1 LENAVTETRTVT
13 VAVVDD
19 DERARQSLC
28 ALLEIEGLQV
38 VARAGQGQAAAELVR
53 DAEPEIVFVAFERPI
68 LRAVQT
74 VDYLSLSLPGSTVL
88 AYAASDDVAV
98 FQQAIRAGA
107 RHLLHAPVRPA
118 DVQRVL
124 AAALGTAVAAGA
136 NRGVGHVISVVGQ
149 KGGIGKT
156 AISVNL
162 AAVISSETK
171 GSVLIVDFDTSF
183 GDVGLAL
190 DTQSPATVAQAATG
204 LAKLDADA
212 FKESLSEHAS
222 GAFVLSAP
230 AHVGEWL
237 QVRPNELEALV
248 ELGASLF
255 DYVVVDTPGAYNDAV
270 AAAVAVS
277 DTLLIVTSLEV
288 TSVKNT
294 SLLLAILETEGYPEG
309 RLQVVANNT
318 VMDTGL
324 KITDTAPVLERTS
337 IWNVPY
343 DAEMRRSGTAGA
355 AHVLHRPDSLASQSI
370 RALANRIVTEPE
382 RIDRRKTLR
391 EETPQR
397 RASFRARLKAALG
410 GERIA
415 S

>member
-1 LENAVTETRTVT
+1 VTDPRAVD

-19 DERARQSLC
+19 DDRAREDLC
-28 ALLEIEGLQV
+28 ALLAAQGLRV
-38 VARAGQGQAAAELVR
+38 VASVGHGLTAAEQVR
-53 DAEPEIVFVAFERPI
+53 DAAPAVVFVAFERPI

-74 VDYLSLSLPGSTVL
+74 IDYLSLSLPDCAVL
-88 AYAASDDVAV
+88 AYAASDDVSV

-107 RHLLHAPVRPA
+107 RHLLHAPVRA
-118 DVQRVL
+118 VDAERAL
-124 AAALGTAVAAGA
+124 AAALGASMTGTPT
-136 NRGVGHVISVVGQ
+136 NGVGHVISVVGQ

-156 AISVNL
+156 ALSINL
-162 AAVISSETK
+162 AAVISDETRS
-171 GSVLIVDFDTSF
+171 SVLIVDFDTTF

-190 DTQSPATVAQAATG
+190 DTQSPATVAQAATD
-204 LAKLDADA
+204 LAKLDAES
-212 FKESLSEHAS
+212 FKDSLSEHES

-237 QVRPNELEALV
+237 QVQPHELEALV
-248 ELGASLF
+248 EVGASLF

-294 SLLLAILETEGYPEG
+294 AMLLAILETEGYPEG

-318 VMDTGL
+318 ALDTGL

-343 DAEMRRSGTAGA
+343 DADMRRSGTAGN
-355 AHVLHRPDSLASQSI
+355 AHVLRKPDSLASQSI
-370 RALANRIVTEPE
+370 RALAKRIVTEPE
-382 RIDRRKTLR
+382 HIDRRKTLR

-397 RASFRARLKAALG
+397 RATFRSRLKAALG
-410 GERIA
+410 RERLA